1 MLTELPASDIRYTS
15 NNYISLCYPLSLQL
29 RYGAIE
35 YFSFYNIEPSKG
47 VGKVNI
53 GSKVLLWEKCRHLLK
68 QALKSSKPGNRGS
81 LGLRG

>member
-68 QALKSSKPGNRGS
+68 QALK
-81 LGLRG
+81 